1 MIEPCR
7 PSALAADPV
16 GSTAPTAEIGIRVRQ
31 KTHVCGVDQGPS
43 VWLWGVAA
51 GLKRGQRWSLM
62 AGQPVFEK
70 KFGNGLATLL
80 NKKDSTRERMVAGAA
95 VFDRKPELCGY

>member
-1 MIEPCR
+1 
-7 PSALAADPV
+7 
-16 GSTAPTAEIGIRVRQ
+16 
-31 KTHVCGVDQGPS
+31 
-43 VWLWGVAA
+43 
-51 GLKRGQRWSLM
+51 M